1 MLYIFCTHQGWVDSM
16 KHINRSVD
24 SLLGAIRQ
32 RSYPATN
39 EPHIVEYRNLICVTQ
54 FFMYQTMYHSMYTY
68 VQVPQ
73 TVFTLGHNSISGVWQ
88 LMQQI

>member
-1 MLYIFCTHQGWVDSM
+1 M

-54 FFMYQTMYHSMYTY
+54 FFMYQTMYHSMYHSMYTY

>member
-1 MLYIFCTHQGWVDSM
+1 M

-24 SLLGAIRQ
+24 LVLGPSRK
-32 RSYPATN
+32 RRYPAPN
-39 EPHIVEYRNLICVTQ
+39 EPHIVEYRSLICVTQ

-88 LMQQI
+88 LMHQI